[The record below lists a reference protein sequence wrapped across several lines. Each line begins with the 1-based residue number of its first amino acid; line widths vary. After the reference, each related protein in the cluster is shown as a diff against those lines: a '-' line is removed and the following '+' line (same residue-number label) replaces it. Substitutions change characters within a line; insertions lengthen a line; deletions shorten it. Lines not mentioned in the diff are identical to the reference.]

1 LELARKLV
9 RGRTP
14 DQQTLDALTVMPA
27 SRLGILTAG
36 GDCAGLNAVI
46 RGFVCAAA
54 ERNLEVVGFN
64 EGYEG
69 LLQPSAGRVLT
80 PANTRGIESTG
91 GSILGATNKGR
102 FQTRRTPGGQFVL
115 PDPLLRAARQTLEQN
130 RVGALVVLGGDGSL
144 RTALHLARAGMPVIG
159 VPKTI
164 DNDLES
170 TDVTFG
176 FDTAV
181 NRIAE
186 AVANL
191 RTTAESHRRV
201 LVLEVMG
208 RHSGWLALHGAVAG
222 GAEIALIPEL
232 PFDGDR
238 LTKFIKDGERRG
250 QRSLVA
256 VVAEGARAK
265 TGRQIRRQ
273 TSTGDSRL
281 GGIGAYVESLIATR
295 TGRET
300 RSCVLGHLQR
310 GGSPGAFDRVI
321 GQQFGVR
328 AVELAADGM
337 FGRMVSYRFGSV
349 TDVALADAVNRR
361 RVVSEESQIL
371 RHARALGTFLGE

>member
-1 LELARKLV
+1 MVRARPS
-9 RGRTP
+9 G
-14 DQQTLDALTVMPA
+14 QQTFLHLTTMPA
-27 SRLGILTAG
+27 ARLGILTAG

-46 RGFVCAAA
+46 RGVVCAAA
-54 ERNLEVVGFN
+54 ERNMEVIGFP

-69 LLQPSAGRVLT
+69 LLNPSGARQLT
-80 PANTRGIESTG
+80 ATGTRGIEAIG
-91 GSILGATNKGR
+91 GTVLGATNKGR
-102 FQTRRTPGGQFVL
+102 FQTRRGAGGQITL

-130 RVGALVVLGGDGSL
+130 RIGALIVLGGDGSL
-144 RTALHLARAGMPVIG
+144 RTALHLARAGLPVIG

-181 NRIAE
+181 TRIAE

-191 RTTAESHRRV
+191 RTTADSHRRV
-201 LVLEVMG
+201 MILEVMG
-208 RHSGWLALHGAVAG
+208 RHTGWLALHGAVAG
-222 GAEIALIPEL
+222 GAEIALIPEV

-238 LTKFIKDGERRG
+238 LAKFVKESERRG
-250 QRSLVA
+250 HRSLVA

-310 GGSPGAFDRVI
+310 GGAPGAFDRVI

-361 RVVSEESQIL
+361 RTVSPDHQIL
-371 RHARALGTFLGE
+371 RHARALGLFLGD

>member
-1 LELARKLV
+1 
-9 RGRTP
+9 
-14 DQQTLDALTVMPA
+14 MPA

-46 RGFVCAAA
+46 RGLVCAAA
-54 ERNLEVVGFN
+54 ERNLEVVGFA

-69 LLQPSAGRVLT
+69 LLQPAGARPLT
-80 PANTRGIESTG
+80 PSGTRGIEATG
-91 GSILGATNKGR
+91 GTILGTTNKGR
-102 FQTRRTPGGQFVL
+102 FQTRRGANGQIVL
-115 PDPLLRAARQTLEQN
+115 PEPLVRTARQTLEQH
-130 RVGALVVLGGDGSL
+130 RVGALIVLGGDGSL
-144 RTALHLARAGMPVIG
+144 RTALHLVRAGLPVIG

-181 NRIAE
+181 TRIAE

-201 LVLEVMG
+201 MVLEVMG
-208 RHSGWLALHGAVAG
+208 RHTGWLALHGAVAG
-222 GAEIALIPEL
+222 GADIALIPEL

-238 LTKFIKDGERRG
+238 LAKFIKDSERRG

-265 TGRQIRRQ
+265 AGRQIRRQ

-281 GGIGAYVESLIATR
+281 GGIGAYVESLVATR

-310 GGSPGAFDRVI
+310 GGAPGAFDRVI

-361 RVVSEESQIL
+361 RTVSPDSQIL
-371 RHARALGTFLGE
+371 RHARALGLFLGD

>member
-1 LELARKLV
+1 
-9 RGRTP
+9 
-14 DQQTLDALTVMPA
+14 MPA
-27 SRLGILTAG
+27 ARLGILTAG

-46 RGFVCAAA
+46 RGVVCAAA
-54 ERNLEVVGFN
+54 ERNMEVIGFP

-69 LLQPSAGRVLT
+69 LLNPSGARQLT
-80 PANTRGIESTG
+80 ATGTRGIEAIG
-91 GSILGATNKGR
+91 GTVLGATNKGR
-102 FQTRRTPGGQFVL
+102 FQTRRGAGGQITL

-130 RVGALVVLGGDGSL
+130 RIGALIVLGGDGSL
-144 RTALHLARAGMPVIG
+144 RTALHLARAGLPVIG

-181 NRIAE
+181 TRIAE

-191 RTTAESHRRV
+191 RTTADSHRRV
-201 LVLEVMG
+201 MILEVMG
-208 RHSGWLALHGAVAG
+208 RHTGWLALHGAVAG
-222 GAEIALIPEL
+222 GAEIALIPEV

-238 LTKFIKDGERRG
+238 LAKFVKESERRG
-250 QRSLVA
+250 HRSLVA

-310 GGSPGAFDRVI
+310 GGAPGAFDRVI

-361 RVVSEESQIL
+361 RTVSPDHQIL
-371 RHARALGTFLGE
+371 RHARALGLFLGD

>member
-1 LELARKLV
+1 MV
-9 RGRTP
+9 RPGTP
-14 DQQTLDALTVMPA
+14 GEQAVHALKRMPA

-36 GDCAGLNAVI
+36 GDCPGLNAVI
-46 RGFVCAAA
+46 RGIVCASSA
-54 ERNLEVVGFN
+54 RGLEVVGFA

-69 LLQPSAGRVLT
+69 LLAPANARVLT
-80 PANTRGIESTG
+80 PANTRGIEATG
-91 GSILGATNKGR
+91 GSLLGATNKGR
-102 FQTRRTPGGQFVL
+102 FATRRGSGGQVTL
-115 PDPLLRAARQTLEQN
+115 PEPLVRAARQALEQN
-130 RVGALVVLGGDGSL
+130 RVGALIVLGGDGSL
-144 RTALHLARAGMPVIG
+144 RTALQLARAGLAVIG

-181 NRIAE
+181 ARIAE
-186 AVANL
+186 AAANL

-208 RHSGWLALHGAVAG
+208 RHTGWLALHGAVAG
-222 GAEIALIPEL
+222 GADIALIPEV
-232 PFDGDR
+232 PFDGD
-238 LTKFIKDGERRG
+238 LLAKFVKEADRRG

-256 VVAEGARAK
+256 VVAEGARARS
-265 TGRQIRRQ
+265 GRQIRRQ

-281 GGIGAYVESLIATR
+281 GGIASYVESLVAAR

-310 GGSPGAFDRVI
+310 GGAPGAFDRVI

-361 RVVSEESQIL
+361 RTVSPDSQIL
-371 RHARALGTFLGE
+371 RHARALGIFLGE

>member
-1 LELARKLV
+1 MERQRPPRV
-9 RGRTP
+9 
-14 DQQTLDALTVMPA
+14 QTFKYLTAMPA

-46 RGFVCAAA
+46 RGVVCAAA
-54 ERNLEVVGFN
+54 QKNTEVVGFA

-69 LLQPSAGRVLT
+69 LLNPSTARLLT

-91 GSILGATNKGR
+91 GTVLGSTNKGR
-102 FQTRRTPGGQFVL
+102 FQTRRTPDGSVTL
-115 PDPLLRAARQTLEQN
+115 PDSLLRSARQALEQA

-144 RTALHLARAGMPVIG
+144 RTALQLSRGGIRVIG

-164 DNDLES
+164 DNDLDS

-181 NRIAE
+181 ARVGE
-186 AVANL
+186 SVQHL
-191 RTTAESHRRV
+191 RTTAESHRRI
-201 LVLEVMG
+201 LILEVMG
-208 RHSGWLALHGAVAG
+208 RHSGWLALHGGVAG
-222 GAEIALIPEL
+222 GADIVLLPEI
-232 PFDGDR
+232 PFDGDLLAR
-238 LTKFIKDGERRG
+238 FVKETERRQ
-250 QRSLVA
+250 QRSLLA

-265 TGRQIRRQ
+265 SGRQIRRQ

-281 GGIGAYVESLIATR
+281 GGIGNYVESLVATR

-300 RSCVLGHLQR
+300 RACSLGHLQR
-310 GGSPGAFDRVI
+310 GGPPTAFDRVL

-328 AVELAADGM
+328 AVELARDGM

-361 RVVSEESQIL
+361 RTVQPDTQIL
-371 RHARALGTFLGE
+371 RHARALGICFGD